1 MRALLTSALLLAAT
15 PALADETSGEI
26 LAFDRVQRVIVLTDL
41 TVWPLPEELA
51 LPEDL
56 AAGDRIRIVYAGG
69 GDAGVGKISSIE
81 RTEE

>member
-1 MRALLTSALLLAAT
+1 M

-26 LAFDRVQRVIVLTDL
+26 LAFDRVDRVIVLTDR
-41 TVWPLPEELA
+41 TVWPVPDDLP

-56 AAGDRIRIVYAGG
+56 AAGDMIRIVYVGG

-81 RTEE
+81 RSAD